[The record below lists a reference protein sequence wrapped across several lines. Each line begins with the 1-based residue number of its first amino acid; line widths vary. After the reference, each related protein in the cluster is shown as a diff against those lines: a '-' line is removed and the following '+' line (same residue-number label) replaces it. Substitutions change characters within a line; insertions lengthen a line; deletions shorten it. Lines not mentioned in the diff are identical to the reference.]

1 MGPDAM
7 TTTIGD
13 CHVSY
18 EERGEGEPV
27 MLAHGFGMNRRAMA
41 PLAKRLAP
49 RFRVVS
55 FDLRG
60 HGATYC
66 PADDSAYSYPL
77 LLQDW
82 LGLMDHLSIRRA
94 HLVGHSMGG
103 QIALMMAIERPE
115 RVRSLVAIGAGPCR
129 RVTDSDEET
138 TWRRSAK
145 FFEAADPDRLAA
157 ALAAS
162 SPLAQPVE
170 NDLDLDALYRDAR
183 GPELARMIRGAF
195 LNVESN
201 DALCKEVTTPT
212 LVIAGAED
220 SQWREP
226 SKKLAGLIPAGRFVE
241 VPGAGHLV
249 HLERPDVVGGEIE
262 AFLANNS
269 EERSAAP

>member
-1 MGPDAM
+1 MGPDVK

-13 CHVSY
+13 CNVSY

-41 PLAKRLAP
+41 PLAERLAP

-60 HGATYC
+60 HGATRC

-77 LLQDW
+77 LFQDW
-82 LGLMDHLSIRRA
+82 VGLMDHLSIGRA
-94 HLVGHSMGG
+94 HLAGHSMGG

-115 RVRSLVAIGAGPCR
+115 RVRSLVAVGAGPCR
-129 RVTDSDEET
+129 RVTDPDEEA
-138 TWRRSAK
+138 TWRRGAK
-145 FFEAADPDRLAA
+145 FFENADPDQLTA
-157 ALAAS
+157 ALAVS

-170 NDLDLDALYRDAR
+170 NNLDLDALYGDAR
-183 GPELARMIRGAF
+183 GADLARMIRGAY

-201 DALCKEVTTPT
+201 DALCKDVTTPT

-220 SQWREP
+220 GQWKEP
-226 SKKLAGLIPAGRFVE
+226 SKKLAKLIPAGRFVE

-249 HLERPDVVGGEIE
+249 RLEKPGVVGREIE
-262 AFLANNS
+262 AFFADTT
-269 EERSAAP
+269 EGTAAS

>member
-1 MGPDAM
+1 MVSRAK

-27 MLAHGFGMNRRAMA
+27 MLAHGFAMSRRAMD
-41 PLAKRLAP
+41 PLAERLAR

-60 HGATYC
+60 HGATRC

-82 LGLMDHLSIRRA
+82 LGLMDHLSTRSA

-103 QIALMMAIERPE
+103 QIALMMAIECPE

-129 RVTDSDEET
+129 RVTDPDEET
-138 TWRRSAK
+138 SWRRGAK
-145 FFEAADPDRLAA
+145 FFEEADPDRLTA

-162 SPLAQPVE
+162 SPLARPSE
-170 NDLDLDALYRDAR
+170 SDLDLDALYGDAR
-183 GPELARMIRGAF
+183 GVELARMIRGAF
-195 LNVESN
+195 LNVVSN
-201 DALCKEVTTPT
+201 DALCRAVAAPT

-220 SQWREP
+220 SQWRGP
-226 SKKLAGLIPAGRFVE
+226 SKKLAELIPAGRFVE

-249 HLERPDVVGGEIE
+249 HLERPDVVGREIE
-262 AFLANNS
+262 AFLAGDS
-269 EERSAAP
+269 EDSSVV